1 MEEFKPIIIV
11 GAVIA
16 FILCSYFI
24 YLIKR
29 FEKKHP
35 EIFTDKASKE
45 LKNSYH
51 RFTMKILGCTVAYLY
66 LFFGL
71 IFLLA
76 GGYSELIVIGG
87 IGILL
92 VLMIFSSGKK

>member
-35 EIFTDKASKE
+35 EIFTDKAS
-45 LKNSYH
+45 
-51 RFTMKILGCTVAYLY
+51 
-66 LFFGL
+66 
-71 IFLLA
+71 
-76 GGYSELIVIGG
+76 
-87 IGILL
+87 
-92 VLMIFSSGKK
+92 